1 MFSLRGHGTEC
12 MATRALRTPSVL
24 LVNDALDERD
34 MYARTLRACGYRVVQ
49 AATSVAAYEI
59 AITSGTDVVTD
70 VHLAGSMSG
79 LELTRRLR
87 IHTRTTTVPIIVL
100 TSASRPQDGNVAL
113 KAGASMFLEMPVP
126 AVVLRD
132 QVAGLLD
139 ESASP
144 SRYTSSQDTSSL
156 AQRTAV
162 AQTASWESVMDPPG
176 SGHNARK
183 FLGDGE
189 RHGPVNRHCPQCM
202 DILEYRERWP
212 ILSTRMPSATSQGAR
227 ERLQCESGWFCTIRA
242 ILELKSGNGQGLLQR

>member
-1 MFSLRGHGTEC
+1 

-24 LVNDALDERD
+24 LVNDVLNGRD
-34 MYARTLRACGYRVVQ
+34 MYARTLRAYGYRVVQ

-59 AITSGTDVVTD
+59 AITSGTDVVVTA

-132 QVAGLLD
+132 QVARLLD

-183 FLGDGE
+183 FLADGE

-212 ILSTRMPSATSQGAR
+212 MLSTRMPSATSQGAR
-227 ERLQCESGWFCTIRA
+227 ERLQYESGWFCINPA
-242 ILELKSGNGQGLLQR
+242 CEFYELKSGNGQGPLQR